1 MTKQNV
7 AGNAVRGLNRRSLIQ
22 STAALLSMPFV
33 ATATRAWAK
42 EKLAG
47 SGEVIV
53 FSYGGSFTDG
63 VRRAVYEPFT
73 TATGIKVVDV
83 VADFCEPQLKAMRSA
98 GRMDWDVAFPDARN
112 YPELRETGMFEAI
125 DYSLWDQESLDGT
138 PSNARLKDASVAGQT
153 TIVIISDERAFK
165 GNGPKSWVDFWDVK
179 KFPGS
184 RGLAGTVQ
192 GQQNILAALIADGVS
207 PKEIWPMTDE
217 KIDRAFK
224 KLDELKPHISK
235 WWTAGGE
242 PVQLLLNSEY
252 AMSSS
257 YNNRAVQ
264 AIQKDVPIK
273 MSYDNCYHTRTYGTV
288 MKGGPNTGNGQKFVA
303 FLNRAQIAAAWTQ
316 GTGWPGSNVNQLK
329 YLPANLA
336 ALTSINPQNFS
347 KVIVED
353 SDWLVA
359 KRADGKT
366 NLAHVQERWLAWRA
380 Q

>member
-1 MTKQNV
+1 MTKRNV
-7 AGNAVRGLNRRSLIQ
+7 AGNQVRGLNRRSLIQ
-22 STAALLSMPFV
+22 STAALLSVPFV
-33 ATATRAWAK
+33 ATATSAGAQ

-47 SGEVIV
+47 SGEVVV

-73 TATGIKVVDV
+73 KATGIKVVDV
-83 VADFCEPQLKAMRSA
+83 VADFCEPQLKAMYSA

-112 YPELRETGMFEAI
+112 YPELRETGMFEPI

-138 PSNARLKDASVAGQT
+138 PADARLKDAFVAGQT
-153 TIVIISDERAFK
+153 TIVIISDERVFK
-165 GNGPKSWVDFWDVK
+165 GKGPKNWVEFWDVK
-179 KFPGS
+179 NFPGH

-192 GQQNILAALIADGVS
+192 GQQNILAALVADGVS
-207 PKEIWPMTDE
+207 PKDIWPMTDD
-217 KIDRAFK
+217 KLDRAFK
-224 KLDELKPHISK
+224 KLSELKPQISK

-242 PVQLLLNSEY
+242 PVQLLLNNEY
-252 AMSSS
+252 AMSST

-264 AIQKDVPIK
+264 AIQKGAPIK
-273 MSYDNCYHTRTYGTV
+273 MSYDNCYHTRTFGTL
-288 MKGGPNTGNGQKFVA
+288 MKGGPNISNGQKFVA
-303 FLNRAQIAAAWTQ
+303 FLNRAPIAAAWTQ

-329 YLPANLA
+329 YLPADLA
-336 ALTSINPQNFS
+336 ELSSVNPQNFS

-353 SDWLVA
+353 SDWLAA
-359 KRADGKT
+359 KRPDEKT